1 MRIHVFMPDLCALAL
16 RSLLAG
22 RARSPSAPR
31 LVARVRG
38 GFGEPALPAGH
49 PTAGRLTGATVV
61 TCALLLAGCATKAP
75 PTAEEL
81 REQTGT
87 LATLVPADGWKG
99 GADAGAVADNW
110 LATFG
115 DPQLDALVAEAL
127 ANNPDLKVAATRV
140 EQAAEYVAVARGALW
155 PSVGVYASGGENM
168 GGGDALQIITVRASW
183 EIDVWGRVRYG
194 RNAAEATYQSVQAD
208 YAFAGQS
215 LAATVAKGW
224 FTATETLLQ
233 IRISEQAVA
242 ASAELVRLAEKRH
255 QVGIGTEHDVALAR
269 AALADA
275 EDTVMQVKL
284 AHEQARRALELLV
297 GRYPAAELAA
307 RDSLLRVTAPIPAGL
322 PLEMLERRP
331 DLVAAERRVAVAFNR
346 VGEAKAAMLP
356 KISLNAN
363 VATIASDILDLKEDF
378 QNPAGGIGASLL
390 APVFTGGQLQAQVR
404 IRTLEQKEATA
415 DYARV
420 ALRALGDVENA
431 LAAAQ
436 TLRERE
442 VVLERA
448 LGDHRRALELAQTSY
463 RVGNADLRAVQQQ
476 TLRVQAAELSLLRV
490 RSEQLAQRANLHLAL
505 GGSFAAPVEVASTG
519 SSAP

>member
-1 MRIHVFMPDLCALAL
+1 MRIHIPTLSACA
-16 RSLLAG
+16 
-22 RARSPSAPR
+22 
-31 LVARVRG
+31 
-38 GFGEPALPAGH
+38 
-49 PTAGRLTGATVV
+49 GAI
-61 TCALLLAGCATKAP
+61 LLAGCATKSP
-75 PTAEEL
+75 PSAQEL
-81 REQTGT
+81 RDQTGT
-87 LATLVPADGWKG
+87 LSTIVPADGWKG
-99 GADAGAVADNW
+99 GATAGPVADNW
-110 LATFG
+110 LATFA

-140 EQAAEYVAVARGALW
+140 EQAGEYVAIARGALW
-155 PSVGVYASGGENM
+155 PTVGVYASGGENM
-168 GGGDALQIITVRASW
+168 GGGDALQMITVRASW

-194 RNAAEATYQSVQAD
+194 RNAAEASYQSVQAD
-208 YAFAGQS
+208 FAFARQS

-233 IRISEQAVA
+233 IRIAEQMVA
-242 ASAELVRLAEKRH
+242 AAQELVNLAGKRH
-255 QVGIGTEHDVALAR
+255 QVGIGTEQDVALAR
-269 AALADA
+269 ASLGDA
-275 EDTVMQVKL
+275 QDSLMQVKL
-284 AHEQARRALELLV
+284 AHEQAKRALELLI

-307 RDSLLRVTAPIPAGL
+307 RDSLLRVTTPIPAGL

-356 KISLNAN
+356 KISINAN
-363 VATIASDILDLKEDF
+363 VANLASDILELKQDF

-436 TLRERE
+436 TLRDRE
-442 VVLERA
+442 AVLERT

-463 RVGNADLRAVQQQ
+463 RIGTTDLRAVQQQ
-476 TLRVQAAELSLLRV
+476 QLRVQSAELALLRV

-505 GGSFAAPVEVASTG
+505 GGSFAAPVEVASAS

>member
-1 MRIHVFMPDLCALAL
+1 MRIHTSILGACAA
-16 RSLLAG
+16 A
-22 RARSPSAPR
+22 
-31 LVARVRG
+31 V
-38 GFGEPALPAGH
+38 
-49 PTAGRLTGATVV
+49 
-61 TCALLLAGCATKAP
+61 LLAGCATKAP
-75 PTAEEL
+75 PTAQEL
-81 REQTGT
+81 RDKTGT
-87 LATLVPADGWKG
+87 LTTIVPADGWKG
-99 GADAGAVADNW
+99 AAAAGPVADNW
-110 LATFG
+110 LASYA
-115 DPQLDALVAEAL
+115 DPQLDALVLEAI

-140 EQAAEYVAVARGALW
+140 EQASEYVAIARGTLW

-168 GGGDALQIITVRASW
+168 GGGDALQVITVRASW
-183 EIDVWGRVRYG
+183 EIDVWGRLRYG
-194 RNAAEATYQSVQAD
+194 RNAAEASYQSVQAD
-208 YAFAGQS
+208 YAFARQS

-233 IRISEQAVA
+233 IRIAEQMVA
-242 ASAELVRLAEKRH
+242 AAQELVNLADKRH
-255 QVGIGTEHDVALAR
+255 QVGIGTEQDVALAR
-269 AALADA
+269 AGLG
-275 EDTVMQVKL
+275 DTQDSLMQVQF
-284 AHEQARRALELLV
+284 AHEQAKRALELLV

-307 RDSLLRVTAPIPAGL
+307 RDSLLRISTAIPAGL

-346 VGEAKAAMLP
+346 VGESKAAMLP

-363 VATIASDILDLKEDF
+363 VATLASDILELRDDF

-436 TLRERE
+436 SLRERE
-442 VVLERA
+442 VVLERTLSA
-448 LGDHRRALELAQTSY
+448 HHRALELVQVSY
-463 RVGNADLRAVQQQ
+463 RVGMGDLRAVQQQ
-476 TLRVQAAELSLLRV
+476 QLKVQSAELALLRV

-505 GGSFAAPVEVASTG
+505 GGSFEVAKAVEV
-519 SSAP
+519 SATSP